1 VTVPLTSPGWAMSS
15 RERLE
20 LELRRVTL
28 RATRKFLREVQNDAL
43 AALEHGGSRLTLGE
57 VLGRWEAV
65 VQAGGAEVAK
75 RLKVPANSPQVL
87 ATMAR
92 LRALPIPTEAQ
103 DAVST
108 VLFSRRPSKTALKR
122 ALSMRTGETYE
133 DVTGKV
139 VQEGADWYDRTV
151 ALARSEATVA
161 FNSERL
167 KELADSDATEVTWV
181 CVAPWQR
188 VSARG
193 IHAVARRHH
202 VGQIVTLGTA
212 SGSRLAVTPDHRI
225 LTGRG
230 WVAAE
235 SVHVGDHT
243 FHVTGADAAMGPHVD
258 NGPPTIEEV
267 FNTAMAAVSVQVGAV
282 GGGVDLHV
290 DHSGGQVE
298 VIRADGDLFSY
309 VEATFPQGGSD
320 ILFAS
325 ADVLA
330 SRLELSCGDVGL
342 VSVAGRTPFPGRHET
357 LDSPVP
363 DLLGVSLSPQEPGS
377 RPSSDRDTGSR
388 QQVLD
393 HLRGCPSLDA
403 EGADRGS
410 AEVLPDEVVSV
421 EISSSSGHVY
431 DLSTVDGWFLSEN
444 HIIHN
449 CHHDAVTRP
458 THLAADGQT
467 VRIGTPFIVGGFA
480 LAYPGDPLGPIQE
493 TAGCRCVLAGALPT

>member
-1 VTVPLTSPGWAMSS
+1 MIVPLTSPGWAMSS

-28 RATRKFLREVQNDAL
+28 RATRKFLREVQSDAL

-92 LRALPIPTEAQ
+92 LRKLPIPTEAQ

-161 FNSERL
+161 FNNERL
-167 KELADSDATEVTWV
+167 KELADSDATEVVWI
-181 CVAPWQR
+181 A
-188 VSARG
+188 
-193 IHAVARRHH
+193 
-202 VGQIVTLGTA
+202 
-212 SGSRLAVTPDHRI
+212 
-225 LTGRG
+225 
-230 WVAAE
+230 
-235 SVHVGDHT
+235 
-243 FHVTGADAAMGPHVD
+243 
-258 NGPPTIEEV
+258 
-267 FNTAMAAVSVQVGAV
+267 
-282 GGGVDLHV
+282 
-290 DHSGGQVE
+290 
-298 VIRADGDLFSY
+298 
-309 VEATFPQGGSD
+309 
-320 ILFAS
+320 
-325 ADVLA
+325 
-330 SRLELSCGDVGL
+330 
-342 VSVAGRTPFPGRHET
+342 
-357 LDSPVP
+357 
-363 DLLGVSLSPQEPGS
+363 
-377 RPSSDRDTGSR
+377 
-388 QQVLD
+388 
-393 HLRGCPSLDA
+393 
-403 EGADRGS
+403 
-410 AEVLPDEVVSV
+410 
-421 EISSSSGHVY
+421 
-431 DLSTVDGWFLSEN
+431 
-444 HIIHN
+444 
-449 CHHDAVTRP
+449 HHDQLTRP